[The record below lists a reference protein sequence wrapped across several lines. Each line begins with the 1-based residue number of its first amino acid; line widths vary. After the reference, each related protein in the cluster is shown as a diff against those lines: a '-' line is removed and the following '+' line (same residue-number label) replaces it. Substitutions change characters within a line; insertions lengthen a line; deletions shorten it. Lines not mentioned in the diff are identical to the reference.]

1 MGLVVE
7 NACEVKDDTK
17 GESDDNPVFCIN
29 KRELRPA
36 TIIDEPTNG
45 SDILRSSPPS
55 GGHVIMEGARV
66 DTISLECMNTQESE
80 IETQSK
86 ARQTIDVTQYITL
99 AEAMEMEGQAQL
111 DLCNIVIT
119 PPEPSKGYVCFNDLI
134 EKE

>member
-7 NACEVKDDTK
+7 NACEVKDTK
-17 GESDDNPVFCIN
+17 GESDDNPVFYIN

-36 TIIDEPTNG
+36 KIIDEPTNG
-45 SDILRSSPPS
+45 SDILKRSPPS

-66 DTISLECMNTQESE
+66 DAISLECMNTQESE

-111 DLCNIVIT
+111 DLSNIVIT
-119 PPEPSKGYVCFNDLI
+119 TPEPSKGYVCFNDLI